1 MQKKTSKIKRTV
13 ITALAAVCALTSVTA
28 MSASAKTYTYK
39 HTVSICGHAGANDTT
54 WISMAKTG
62 KCYDLFGSYPTV
74 YDKKTTSTIQSR
86 ALYEGNTKTKTAWKK
101 YTLNKNSGAVT
112 TVNYSSSMKYGD
124 WLLNYKYVSGG
135 GVKAQVTTCKV
146 Y

>member
-1 MQKKTSKIKRTV
+1 
-13 ITALAAVCALTSVTA
+13 

-86 ALYEGNTKTKTAWKK
+86 AQYEGSTTRTSGWKRCV
-101 YTLNKNSGAVT
+101 LNKNSGAVT
-112 TVNYSSSMKYGD
+112 TVNYSSSMKAGS